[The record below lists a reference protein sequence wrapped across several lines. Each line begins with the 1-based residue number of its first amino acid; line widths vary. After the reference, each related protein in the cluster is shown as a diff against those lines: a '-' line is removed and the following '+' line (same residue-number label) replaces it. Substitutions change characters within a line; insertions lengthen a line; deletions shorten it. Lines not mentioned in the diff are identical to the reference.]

1 MFGPLRGSPAA
12 RLILARAAASTL
24 LKASVV
30 VASNVEIP
38 HEPQTSYM
46 NCMAWT
52 ALMKVMGGDVD
63 IRKGCNDIGNTVPRD
78 LYRDQN
84 LREASN

>member
-1 MFGPLRGSPAA
+1 M
-12 RLILARAAASTL
+12 

-38 HEPQTSYM
+38 HESQTKYV
-46 NCMAWT
+46 NCMAWA
-52 ALMKVMGGDVD
+52 ALVKTMTPLAHS
-63 IRKGCNDIGNTVPRD
+63 IRESCNDIGNTVPRD

-84 LREASN
+84 LRKASN

>member
-1 MFGPLRGSPAA
+1 M
-12 RLILARAAASTL
+12 RLLCLCL
-24 LKASVV
+24 LVATTALVNL

-38 HEPQTSYM
+38 HEPQTSYV

-84 LREASN
+84 LRKASD